1 VTKHSKKDYKNIKSS
16 FEHIGKLISV
26 SIIVILL
33 FVGGF
38 LIYYFISAKVVAKN
52 SDYIPK
58 FSLYTII
65 SGSMEPAIKVY
76 DLIFDVRV
84 DDFSKIKKG
93 DVITFHSRSPISF
106 EKTVTH
112 RVVDVKIVN
121 DKYEFVTKGDDNPT
135 ADSATVREEDVI
147 GKTLFR
153 LPQFGRIQIFLTSK
167 IGWIMFILIPALGI
181 VIYDVIKLLNIFN
194 VSDSAKGIKADLS
207 SEEKALNE
215 ENKRI
220 KETIEQ
226 IKKRHKVN

>member
-1 VTKHSKKDYKNIKSS
+1 MTKDSKKDYKNIKSS

-93 DVITFHSRSPISF
+93 DVITFHSRSRLVL
-106 EKTVTH
+106 KTVTH
-112 RVVDVKIVN
+112 RVVDVKIQY
-121 DKYEFVTKGDDNPT
+121 KYESVTKGDNNPT
-135 ADSATVREEDVI
+135 ADSATVEKKMLLV
-147 GKTLFR
+147 R
-153 LPQFGRIQIFLTSK
+153 LYLLSVWRIQIFLTSK
-167 IGWIMFILIPALGI
+167 IGW
-181 VIYDVIKLLNIFN
+181 
-194 VSDSAKGIKADLS
+194 
-207 SEEKALNE
+207 
-215 ENKRI
+215 
-220 KETIEQ
+220 
-226 IKKRHKVN
+226 